1 MLRLFRTPPAEGS
14 TEEELEPRYAW
25 WLRSRFA
32 TWFLAFISF
41 IESVFAPILID
52 PFLIALTMAHQERW
66 RWYIAVSVTASV
78 VGGIVAYY
86 LGALFFDTVGTQ
98 IIEFYN
104 LEERFANL
112 AAQADAN
119 GFVFVLLGAFTPI
132 PYKLV
137 ALASGLLQINI
148 LTFIVASIVGRFLR
162 LGLVGLAAHYAGPHM
177 LPMVRRNL
185 FTIAAATGIVLAI
198 YIAYQIF
205 W

>member
-1 MLRLFRTPPAEGS
+1 MSAEPPNTTKSDEAEKP
-14 TEEELEPRYAW
+14 THVR

-32 TWFLAFISF
+32 SWFLAAISF
-41 IESVFAPILID
+41 AESVFAPILID
-52 PFLIALTMAHQERW
+52 PFLIALIMAHQKRW
-66 RWYIAVSVTASV
+66 QWYIFVSVTASV
-78 VGGIVAYY
+78 LGGVVAYY
-86 LGALFFDTVGTQ
+86 LGAWFFDTVGVQ

-104 LEERFANL
+104 LHDTFSNL

-137 ALASGLLQINI
+137 ALASGLLHINI
-148 LTFIVASIVGRFLR
+148 ATFLVASIVGRLLR

-185 FTIAAATGIVLAI
+185 HSIAAVTGLILLI
-198 YIAYQIF
+198 YIILQILL
-205 W
+205 